1 MTAWLELAGKSA
13 LVSVI
18 ILKYHF
24 RKAWLPSETG
34 ILIEKGSK
42 VIHF

>member
-1 MTAWLELAGKSA
+1 VIGVGGKIA

-18 ILKYHF
+18 IFKYHF